1 LRRTTRLT
9 CKLATSALLIG
20 AFAAAAP
27 PSTRVDLPGL
37 RLTDSYV
44 QQIDQLQQQY
54 DTLGTQLQS
63 LQGSE
68 ATANAQ
74 AAAVQQQI
82 AVTEA
87 QIASDQAQINQ
98 LNLELAQT
106 DEAIQVD
113 TAHLAAQKAQ
123 LTQLTV
129 EIYTE
134 GGTGVVAG
142 LVDSQSIADFMEQL
156 NSATTVSQKV
166 QQLMAQ
172 VEADEQA
179 LAVLQHTQQAHL
191 NQDAQAESQ
200 LETDQ
205 AALQGQ
211 EAELKQQAASLGGQ
225 AAGLVSQRNS
235 LLGQI
240 TSVRAQQQAAAAAA
254 AAAAAQAAAAAA
266 AKAAAAAAA
275 PAQGSGGS
283 GMCGGV
289 LCPFAFG
296 SIPDSFPWG
305 QCTWYVASLREVPW
319 GGNADEWFGN
329 ADAMGHSTGHTPKAG
344 AIVVWGPG
352 NGYSYFGHVAYVV
365 AVVSPSDFYVDEANY
380 AEVPGQIDSREVTTL
395 NDVEG
400 FIY

>member
-9 CKLATSALLIG
+9 CKLAASALLIG
-20 AFAAAAP
+20 AVAAAMPP
-27 PSTRVDLPGL
+27 PSGVALHDI
-37 RLTDSYV
+37 RLTDSYD
-44 QQIDQLQQQY
+44 QQIAQLQAQY
-54 DTLGTQLQS
+54 GTLGTQLQS

-68 ATANAQ
+68 AAANAK

-98 LNLELAQT
+98 LNLALAQT
-106 DEAIQVD
+106 AEAIQVD
-113 TAHLAAQKAQ
+113 TTHLAAQKAQ

-129 EIYTE
+129 QIYTQ
-134 GGTGVVAG
+134 GGTGVVDG

-156 NSATTVSQKV
+156 DSATTVSRQV
-166 QQLMAQ
+166 QQLMVQ
-172 VEADEQA
+172 VEADAQA
-179 LAVLQHTQQAHL
+179 LNVLQQSQQSRLA
-191 NQDAQAESQ
+191 QAAQAESQ
-200 LETDQ
+200 LEVDQ

-211 EAELKQQAASLGGQ
+211 ESELKQQAASLGSQ
-225 AAGLVSQRNS
+225 AAGLLGQRNS
-235 LLGQI
+235 LLSQI
-240 TSVRAQQQAAAAAA
+240 ASVRAQQQAAEAAAAAAAAEAAAA
-254 AAAAAQAAAAAA
+254 AAAAA
-266 AKAAAAAAA
+266 KS
-275 PAQGSGGS
+275 GGGS
-283 GMCGGV
+283 GMCGRV

-296 SIPDSFPWG
+296 TIPDSFPWG

-329 ADAMGHSTGHTPKAG
+329 ARAMGYSTSSTPKPG

-352 NGYSYFGHVAYVV
+352 NGYSYYGHVAYVV
-365 AVVSPSDFYVDEANY
+365 AVVGPSDFYVNEANY
-380 AEVPGQIDSREVTTL
+380 DEIPGNIDSREVTTL

>member
-9 CKLATSALLIG
+9 CKLAASALLTG
-20 AFAAAAP
+20 AFAAAMPP
-27 PSTRVDLPGL
+27 PSGVALHDI
-37 RLTDSYV
+37 RLTDSYD
-44 QQIDQLQQQY
+44 QQIAQLQAQY
-54 DTLGTQLQS
+54 GSLGTQLQS

-68 ATANAQ
+68 AAANAK

-87 QIASDQAQINQ
+87 QIASDQTQINQ
-98 LNLELAQT
+98 LNLALAQT
-106 DEAIQVD
+106 AEAIQVD
-113 TAHLAAQKAQ
+113 TTHLAAQKAQ

-129 EIYTE
+129 QIYTQ
-134 GGTGVVAG
+134 GGAGVVDG

-156 NSATTVSQKV
+156 DSATTVSRQVQK
-166 QQLMAQ
+166 LMAQ

-179 LAVLQHTQQAHL
+179 LNVLQQSQQSRLA
-191 NQDAQAESQ
+191 QAAQAESQ
-200 LETDQ
+200 LEADQ

-211 EAELKQQAASLGGQ
+211 ESELKQQAASLGSQ
-225 AAGLVSQRNS
+225 AAGLLGQRNS
-235 LLGQI
+235 LLSQI
-240 TSVRAQQQAAAAAA
+240 ASVRAQQQAAEEAAAAAAAEAAAA
-254 AAAAAQAAAAAA
+254 AAAAA
-266 AKAAAAAAA
+266 KS
-275 PAQGSGGS
+275 GGGS

-296 SIPDSFPWG
+296 TISDSFPWG

-319 GGNADEWFGN
+319 GGNADEWIGN
-329 ADAMGHSTGHTPKAG
+329 AGAMGYSTGSTPKPG

-352 NGYSYFGHVAYVV
+352 NGYSYYGHVAYVA
-365 AVVSPSDFYVDEANY
+365 AVVSPSDFYVNEANFD
-380 AEVPGQIDSREVTTL
+380 EIPGNIDSREVTTL

>member
-9 CKLATSALLIG
+9 CKLAASALLIG
-20 AFAAAAP
+20 AFAAAMPP
-27 PSTRVDLPGL
+27 PSGVALHDI
-37 RLTDSYV
+37 RLTDSYD
-44 QQIDQLQQQY
+44 QQIAQLQAQY
-54 DTLGTQLQS
+54 GTLGTQLQG

-68 ATANAQ
+68 AAANAK

-87 QIASDQAQINQ
+87 QIASDQTQINQ
-98 LNLELAQT
+98 LNLALAQT
-106 DEAIQVD
+106 AEAIQVD
-113 TAHLAAQKAQ
+113 ATHLAAQKAQ

-129 EIYTE
+129 QIYTQ
-134 GGTGVVAG
+134 GGTGVVDG

-156 NSATTVSQKV
+156 DSATTVSRQV

-172 VEADEQA
+172 VEADAQA
-179 LAVLQHTQQAHL
+179 LNVLQQSQQSRLA
-191 NQDAQAESQ
+191 QAAQAESQ
-200 LETDQ
+200 LEADQ

-211 EAELKQQAASLGGQ
+211 ESELKQQAASLGSQ
-225 AAGLVSQRNS
+225 AAGLLGQRNS
-235 LLGQI
+235 LLSQI
-240 TSVRAQQQAAAAAA
+240 ASVRAQQQAAEEAAAAAAAEAAAA
-254 AAAAAQAAAAAA
+254 AAAAA
-266 AKAAAAAAA
+266 KS
-275 PAQGSGGS
+275 GGGS

-296 SIPDSFPWG
+296 TISDSFPWG

-329 ADAMGHSTGHTPKAG
+329 AGAMGYSTGSTPKPG

-352 NGYSYFGHVAYVV
+352 NGYSYYGHVAYVV
-365 AVVSPSDFYVDEANY
+365 AVVSPSDFYVNEANFD
-380 AEVPGQIDSREVTTL
+380 EIPGNIDSREVTTL